1 MLIMLTLLCMA
12 IANVSIVTATT
23 TTSDIITNTVRSQY
37 EILPYPTRNPMD
49 EDHRLEPTPFAKPYL
64 INRIVFKGS
73 NTIMVPNAKH
83 LNFTVRVLVAGG
95 GTGDSTIHL
104 AQRCTDLNI
113 SGVHIVHLDLSQASI
128 RIAQA
133 RLARR
138 NISSGVTV
146 AFVRGS
152 ILDLMNKQVL
162 PGCSL
167 PFDYIDCVGVLHHLP
182 DPVQGVRA
190 LQSVL
195 ADHGAIGM
203 MLYGKQSIFF
213 LCLVY
218 IYI

>member
-1 MLIMLTLLCMA
+1 MA

-49 EDHRLEPTPFAKPYL
+49 EDHRLEPTPFAKPFL

-83 LNFTVRVLVAGG
+83 LNFTVRVLIAGG
-95 GTGDSTIHL
+95 GTGDCTIHL

-138 NISSGVTV
+138 NISSGITV
-146 AFVRGS
+146 AFV
-152 ILDLMNKQVL
+152 IATL
-162 PGCSL
+162 
-167 PFDYIDCVGVLHHLP
+167 IT
-182 DPVQGVRA
+182 
-190 LQSVL
+190 
-195 ADHGAIGM
+195 
-203 MLYGKQSIFF
+203 
-213 LCLVY
+213 
-218 IYI
+218 